1 MAQLSL
7 KEQRELQKLI
17 KQNEAI
23 QNRINSGINVQNK
36 TLEKQEQIQKR
47 INQLQ
52 EKLNKM
58 SDDQRDAHKEAN
70 KLLESLDKKQRIL
83 NLSSDKFKTLKS
95 KTYDVMQNTID
106 AALKH
111 NQATGKGTDLLKEQV
126 DAMND
131 IATAG
136 GDIESLKSLQLEYE
150 AELLKAQQEGN
161 KELEDFY
168 KTLQKVVKTKKDEA
182 EHIKEEEESMA
193 GLDDL
198 MGGFLSKAVDFMKQ
212 SPLARGLTAGLMV
225 MKALQAGLEK
235 FSESA
240 KTIGET
246 FGAEVFKQLGPQ
258 IGMAG
263 AKVTSLGYGVEDVN
277 KSIQILNGEF
287 GIGLEKAVGMTEAI
301 LNMSKATGTSVETGT
316 KLVAMFGR
324 VDGKSEAAAHN
335 MIKFVNEMSLVEG
348 IAPNVVL
355 DDIANNAEFFAK
367 YSRTGAQ
374 QVAITAMNARK
385 LGLSLS
391 HVEAMMSQEMDIAQ
405 MLSDEYDLQL
415 WLGKDINAEK
425 LWAAR
430 IEGDHATVLAETL
443 RLAGTKAE
451 FDKMGPIHKEKL
463 AKFLNMEVKDLQKI
477 VDEEDRRQKLIAGTL
492 PLSKM
497 TFRELVGEDAMDGLT
512 KFNNALSEMGAI
524 LTQTLIPPVAMV
536 LGLFGDLVNWISESD
551 IAMAG
556 LTGVVTALG
565 AAMMVSAGKAIYF
578 AIAKVWQAM
587 ASLSASTLGVGT
599 AGAMILGASFIA
611 GIWASL
617 AKVET
622 GGDMFS
628 PAKGKTMVS
637 TKEGGLYKMS
647 PNDDLVAGPGI
658 AQKIGANTN
667 QGGRSDSVVAA
678 HLSGKISETNKL
690 LKTLVSNMDTYFGFG
705 GSAVKGIGKE
715 TVRAGTSVL

>member
-705 GSAVKGIGKE
+705 GSAVRGIGKE